1 MAGRAAPPLPEL
13 FDLVAGQVVAGEVQH
28 AVEQHASVPAR
39 QDEPIAIGPVRL
51 CGGMSQM
58 TLPEHVRERRQ
69 RHRGARMAR
78 LRLLHRIHRERADGV
93 YAELLEGG
101 LRHSRPDLAACQSL
115 VSRSNPSTSMSTCCG
130 LGLAWAATLSS
141 STRRGISLRPCL
153 APSLSIRSRIPR
165 IFLRTPSSLGTCH
178 KYSAAAFPSAQSWP
192 RASMRG
198 WREGRGSGIGV
209 DNVTRCHFSRPRL
222 ACEVP

>member
-13 FDLVAGQVVAGEVQH
+13 FDLVEGQVVAGEVQH

-39 QDEPIAIGPVRL
+39 QDEPVAVGPVGVRRVVP
-51 CGGMSQM
+51 QM
-58 TLPEHVRERRQ
+58 ALPQHVRERRQ

-141 STRRGISLRPCL
+141 STSRGISLRPCL
-153 APSLSIRSRIPR
+153 TLSVPIWSRMSR
-165 IFLRTPSSLGTCH
+165 IFLRAGSSLGTCH
-178 KYSAAAFPSAQSWP
+178 KYSAAAFPSAQSLP

-198 WREGRGSGIGV
+198 WREGRGSGIGA
-209 DNVTRCHFSRPRL
+209 DNLTRTFGGGV
-222 ACEVP
+222 A